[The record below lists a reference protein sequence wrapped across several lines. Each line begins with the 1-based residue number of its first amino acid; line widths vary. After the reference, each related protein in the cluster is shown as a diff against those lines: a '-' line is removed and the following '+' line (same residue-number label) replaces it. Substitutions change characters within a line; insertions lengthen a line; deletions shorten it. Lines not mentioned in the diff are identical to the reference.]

1 MYVCVREKKGGA
13 PVCRRG
19 SVLHFLFS
27 FFFVFLNYTCS
38 LLLSSFSCV
47 CVCVCVSFILLRG
60 CNLLTYDEG
69 DGAVGQLLHQVP
81 GLYPGHG
88 PHITVVD

>member
-27 FFFVFLNYTCS
+27 FFFVLFFLIIRVPFFFLHFRVY
-38 LLLSSFSCV
+38 V
-47 CVCVCVSFILLRG
+47 CVCVCVLHSFTRM
-60 CNLLTYDEG
+60 
-69 DGAVGQLLHQVP
+69 
-81 GLYPGHG
+81 
-88 PHITVVD
+88 

>member
-27 FFFVFLNYTCS
+27 FFLFFLIIRVPFFF
-38 LLLSSFSCV
+38 LHFRV
-47 CVCVCVSFILLRG
+47 CVCVCPSFFYEDVI
-60 CNLLTYDEG
+60 C
-69 DGAVGQLLHQVP
+69 
-81 GLYPGHG
+81 
-88 PHITVVD
+88 

>member
-1 MYVCVREKKGGA
+1 MHRFVVVEVC
-13 PVCRRG
+13 CI
-19 SVLHFLFS
+19 FS
-27 FFFVFLNYTCS
+27 LVFFFVLFFLIIRVPFFFLHFRVY
-38 LLLSSFSCV
+38 
-47 CVCVCVSFILLRG
+47 VCVSFILLRG